1 MFRWMLLRHAKS
13 DWSNANQSD
22 FDRPL
27 NARGKKA
34 APQLGLLMLEHGYFP
49 DTILSSTAVR
59 AQETMQGLLAAW
71 DPSCSIHHNQ
81 HPSQTNIAIQSTE
94 SLYLASPST
103 ILLTTQQNQEKSQSM
118 LVIGHNPGLEM
129 LASQL
134 AGSTITMKTAQLI
147 VFESETGWPIR
158 PELAES
164 WVLKEM
170 LRPERD

>member
-27 NARGKKA
+27 NTRGKKA
-34 APQLGLLMLEHGYFP
+34 APQLGLLMLEQGYLP
-49 DTILSSTAVR
+49 DMILSSTAVR
-59 AQETMQGLLAAW
+59 AEETMQGLLAAW
-71 DPSCSIHHNQ
+71 DPALSNHHKQ
-81 HPSQTNIAIQSTE
+81 DPSRPTPTIQSTE
-94 SLYLASPST
+94 TLYLASPST
-103 ILLTTQQNQEKSQSM
+103 ILLTAQQNQEKCHSM
-118 LVIGHNPGLEM
+118 LVIGHNPGMEM

-134 AGSTITMKTAQLI
+134 AGTTITMKTAQLI
-147 VFESETGWPIR
+147 VFESETGWPTL

-164 WVLKEM
+164 WVLKDM

>member
-34 APQLGLLMLEHGYFP
+34 APQLGLLMLEHGYLP

-71 DPSCSIHHNQ
+71 DPSVSSQHNQ
-81 HPSQTNIAIQSTE
+81 HPSRPTLAIQSTE
-94 SLYLASPST
+94 SLYLASPTT
-103 ILLTTQQNQEKSQSM
+103 ILLSAQLNQEKSQSM
-118 LVIGHNPGLEM
+118 LVIGHNPGMEM

-134 AGSTITMKTAQLI
+134 AGSSITMKTAQLI
-147 VFESETGWPIR
+147 VFESETGWPKL
-158 PELAES
+158 PGLAES

-170 LRPERD
+170 LRPERE